1 MSENWMGTGAGNPG
15 VMGAGSVREAGEERA
30 GGGIAKGGRNPGVM
44 GTGSVREAGEER
56 AGDGIPK
63 GVAWE
68 KGDIY
73 RK

>member
-15 VMGAGSVREAGEERA
+15 VMGAG
-30 GGGIAKGGRNPGVM
+30 I
-44 GTGSVREAGEER
+44 VREAGEER

-73 RK
+73 KK